1 MFLAYLTLI
10 TALTISAV
18 AIYYSVSGLAAIFA
32 AAVIP
37 IIIMGGVLETAK
49 LVTAVWLHRYW
60 DQAKWWLKT
69 YLSVAVAVLMFI
81 TSMGIFGFL
90 SKAHI
95 EQTSLSTEQYAQIQT
110 LDETLTR
117 SQSRIERWDEELN
130 RLLGGG
136 TGMRADSLLQS
147 SQNELNSLY
156 SRIDTEK
163 NVERE
168 SVQRQIDQ
176 QNQRVDQAIQR
187 RDSALATLGP
197 RPSVEDSN
205 WDSRERSIREAEV
218 NVSSA
223 AQREIRTINTN
234 LNSRLTE
241 IDRRY
246 ESQVEQLTQRIVAL
260 RNDTTERAGDVDG
273 RIDELGNLIEE
284 EQTKI
289 AEAREEKSVLE
300 TQYRR
305 LEAEVG
311 PIKYIAEFI
320 YGTEADKN
328 MLEEAVRWVI
338 IIIIFVFD
346 PLAVLL
352 LIASQYTFEFQ
363 RREFGLFGY
372 QKEPEPEPE
381 EIDSEP
387 EPEEIDSEPEI
398 SEDDKPIPNTDAF
411 TPLVTPQKPQEI
423 ALDFALIQPSID
435 DMRNALKKWEES
447 KMLFD
452 EGEVSDENIPV
463 SVSEPEPEPEV
474 DLRKFLDKGLIPT
487 DGKTYQRVLGS
498 DYIIDLEGKSIHQDA
513 LKQQNPDLFLKADD
527 GKSVNT
533 SFGTDFP
540 MLATKGDIFVRVDH
554 MPNRVYKFMG
564 HKWIEIEKDKS
575 DSYLFDEKYIKHLIS
590 KIETGEYDVDLLSD
604 KEKTQIEDY
613 LQNNQLQ
620 NE

>member
-447 KMLFD
+447 KKLFD